1 MSTKR
6 YKAEQIVTV
15 LLADRSS
22 GGDPDAEGFSR
33 TVGTVSLDPET
44 WEGRFTDTAMMIR
57 SRGPVRDAPP
67 VLAIPCSEK

>member
-1 MSTKR
+1 MHDD
-6 YKAEQIVTV
+6 
-15 LLADRSS
+15 DRRERVGSAV
-22 GGDPDAEGFSR
+22 PDAEGFSR